1 MSRREKLLARTRAIK
16 VLNYAMQ
23 TEEGSDA
30 CERFVEV
37 QGLKTFFAAFMGKVS
52 ELLHPF
58 FIQSTA
64 SRFRF
69 RFHFRF
75 RVRFRFA

>member
-1 MSRREKLLARTRAIK
+1 VRCLALGRYLSDLLIIHREKLLARTRAIK

-30 CERFVEV
+30 CEGFVEG

-52 ELLHPF
+52 
-58 FIQSTA
+58 Q
-64 SRFRF
+64 
-69 RFHFRF
+69 
-75 RVRFRFA
+75 

>member
-1 MSRREKLLARTRAIK
+1 VRCLALGRYLSDLLIIHREKLLARTRAIK

-37 QGLKTFFAAFMGKVS
+37 QGLKA
-52 ELLHPF
+52 
-58 FIQSTA
+58 
-64 SRFRF
+64 R
-69 RFHFRF
+69 
-75 RVRFRFA
+75 

>member
-1 MSRREKLLARTRAIK
+1 MRRLPLGRYRSDLLILHREKLLARTRAIK

-23 TEEGSDA
+23 TEDGSDA

-52 ELLHPF
+52 E
-58 FIQSTA
+58 
-64 SRFRF
+64 
-69 RFHFRF
+69 
-75 RVRFRFA
+75 